1 MALSAW
7 NLRAQAILNDADG
20 KRRAYDL
27 PERELAP
34 RGVHIKA
41 QTLDGPGDMP
51 VVSVGSSPGN
61 VLRRTNPR
69 RT

>member
-1 MALSAW
+1 MTLFAQNLST
-7 NLRAQAILNDADG
+7 QAIWNYADG
-20 KRRAYDL
+20 KKRSYDL
-27 PERELAP
+27 HERELAP

-61 VLRRTNPR
+61 VLRRTNAR
-69 RT
+69 RI